1 MQSCSYA
8 RRWSVALVPFL
19 VTIVACNSDDAA
31 PSSPQPMAAA
41 GMSGVTGNAGAAPA
55 AGNPAR
61 PATPPAMPLAG
72 APAPPLGA
80 AGQGGSAPPVSGRP
94 GSTAGAPAAIGGSG
108 GLPALAGSGG
118 AAGMPAL
125 AGAGGGA
132 APGSMLPPID
142 DYSKNGPFSP
152 LTAQNTGPD
161 GQYTMVR
168 PSDLGKDGFKHPIA
182 TWGNGITTTP
192 ALYPGLLDAIAS
204 HGFVIIAS
212 NSSTVTASMLTSGL
226 DWLIEQNTAAG
237 ELQGK
242 LDIER
247 AVTIGY
253 SLGGGAA
260 VDAGK
265 HPAVIATVSWHGLQ
279 GGSESLH
286 GPLLLITSTHDGFVT
301 KEGYVKPC
309 YDRSSKV
316 PTVMATLD
324 VDEAPSF
331 NGHLYPLGDAGD
343 ERAPAIAWLRLW
355 VYGDTGGRKYFY
367 GADCLLC
374 KDGWT
379 DIQRKNGD
387 WN

>member
-1 MQSCSYA
+1 MQVSSYPRFSRA
-8 RRWSVALVPFL
+8 MLLAVLF
-19 VTIVACNSDDAA
+19 TACATEAPPPSRPQPTAAAGFAA
-31 PSSPQPMAAA
+31 PSGMAGSPAAGSLGVAGTPAAAA
-41 GMSGVTGNAGAAPA
+41 G
-55 AGNPAR
+55 R
-61 PATPPAMPLAG
+61 PTL
-72 APAPPLGA
+72 PLGA
-80 AGQGGSAPPVSGRP
+80 AGRTGAGAAAPPAAGQTGGAP
-94 GSTAGAPAAIGGSG
+94 TAAGAPAAMSGRGGS
-108 GLPALAGSGG
+108 AGVG
-118 AAGMPAL
+118 GMPSAT
-125 AGAGGGA
+125 AGTSPASSPA
-132 APGSMLPPID
+132 APGSSLPPTD
-142 DYSKNGPFSP
+142 DYSKNGPFTP
-152 LTAQNTGPD
+152 MTTQNTGPD

-168 PSDLGKDGFKHPIA
+168 PSDLGKDGFKHPLA

-212 NSSTVTASMLTSGL
+212 NSSTVTASMLTAGL
-226 DWLIEQNTAAG
+226 DWLIEQNAGAG

-279 GGSESLH
+279 GASEMLR

-301 KEGYVKPC
+301 KEGYVQPC
-309 YDRSSKV
+309 YVRSSKV
-316 PTVMATLD
+316 PTIMATLD
-324 VDEAPSF
+324 VNEAPSF
-331 NGHLYPLGDAGD
+331 AGHLYPLGDAGD

-355 VYGDTGGRKYFY
+355 VYGDQGGRKYFY
-367 GADCLLC
+367 GPDCLLC
-374 KDGWT
+374 KDGWS